1 MKKLIYFIVLF
12 LVISSCSVNKEPV
25 FLKVDNVKVI
35 SIASD
40 TIRLK
45 AEAFFENPND
55 VGGKIATDNL
65 SIFVNNSEVA
75 QVFSD
80 DFKVPAR
87 KEFAIPLHV
96 VIPTK
101 RVFENNKNG
110 ILGGLLNTI
119 FNKSIK
125 IQFKGNLQYKFLGF
139 KKVFVINQTKE
150 IKL

>member
-12 LVISSCSVNKEPV
+12 LIITSCSVNKEPV

-35 SIASD
+35 AIASD

-55 VGGKIATDNL
+55 VGGKISTDNL
-65 SIFVNNSEVA
+65 SIFVNNNEVA

>member
-1 MKKLIYFIVLF
+1 M
-12 LVISSCSVNKEPV
+12 
-25 FLKVDNVKVI
+25 KVDNVKVI
-35 SIASD
+35 AIASD

-55 VGGKIATDNL
+55 VGGKISTDNL
-65 SIFVNNSEVA
+65 SIFVNNNEVA